1 MEKRTMKTMPRMLIA
16 ATAVAALFA
25 APAWPQ
31 PQERTMAQ
39 AAAPQESRSNIPPR
53 GEAARK
59 IEDLRMEKVPGE
71 AIPLPVVRGW
81 RQVVS
86 CQANSPADVVGFR
99 VECNNATYL
108 DFQISD
114 CCMASDHW
122 QLKGKS
128 WDTYPN
134 TTVTT
139 SPDLPSA
146 GGILYGLPA
155 RIYNYG
161 GTTSAPRRLDAYIEC
176 SYLNGV
182 NVFPAGSSAI
192 LSSNGTCTVTQ
203 DPAVRRI
210 DRTP

>member
-1 MEKRTMKTMPRMLIA
+1 MNTVTRMLSAVTAIA
-16 ATAVAALFA
+16 ALSA
-25 APAWPQ
+25 APAWAQRGATPQ
-31 PQERTMAQ
+31 TATPQIATPQED
-39 AAAPQESRSNIPPR
+39 RSNVPPK
-53 GEAARK
+53 GAPARR
-59 IEDLRMEKVPGE
+59 IEELRMERVPGE
-71 AIPLPVVRGW
+71 SIPLVPIKGW
-81 RQVVS
+81 RQEVA
-86 CQANSPADVVGFR
+86 CLANSPADVTGYY

-128 WDTYPN
+128 WDKYPN
-134 TTVTT
+134 TAVTT
-139 SPDLPSA
+139 SPDLPSPGA
-146 GGILYGLPA
+146 VLYGLPA

-161 GTTSAPRRLDAYIEC
+161 GTMARPRRLDAYVEC

-182 NVFPAGSSAI
+182 NVFSAGSFVL
-192 LSSNGTCTVTQ
+192 LSSDGSCTVTP